1 MPTKCYFIIFFSGC
15 QGDFL
20 FYVIFYSLYI
30 CVKNFLRNFEK
41 TVYFSQIICYNIN
54 AEGKTL
60 RSARTHE
67 RIPHEGCS
75 HIESGNSMKIT
86 IYGKQM
92 SVRDSLK
99 EAVEKKLSKFDKFF
113 GDETEAF
120 VTCKVRKGVKII
132 EITVNYG
139 GTTFRCEEENET
151 FITALDRAC
160 EGLERQ
166 IRKNKTRV
174 EKMVKKAA
182 IDIGDYDDDEYVEED
197 DFEIRVKTFPFKPMT
212 PEEAILQ
219 MNLIGHAFYAF
230 TDSDTGETCVVYKRK
245 AGSYGLIVPEK

>member
-1 MPTKCYFIIFFSGC
+1 
-15 QGDFL
+15 
-20 FYVIFYSLYI
+20 
-30 CVKNFLRNFEK
+30 
-41 TVYFSQIICYNIN
+41 
-54 AEGKTL
+54 
-60 RSARTHE
+60 
-67 RIPHEGCS
+67 
-75 HIESGNSMKIT
+75 MKIT

-113 GDETEAF
+113 GEDTEAF

-151 FITALDRAC
+151 FITALDRAV

-174 EKMVKKAA
+174 EKMVKKGA
-182 IDIGDYDDDEYVEED
+182 IEIGDYYDDEYVEEEE
-197 DFEIRVKTFPFKPMT
+197 FEIRVKTFPFKPMT

-219 MNLIGHAFYAF
+219 MNLIGHSFYAF
-230 TDSDTGETCVVYKRK
+230 TDSETGETCVVYKRK
-245 AGSYGLIVPEK
+245 AGSYGLIIPEK

>member
-1 MPTKCYFIIFFSGC
+1 
-15 QGDFL
+15 
-20 FYVIFYSLYI
+20 
-30 CVKNFLRNFEK
+30 
-41 TVYFSQIICYNIN
+41 
-54 AEGKTL
+54 
-60 RSARTHE
+60 
-67 RIPHEGCS
+67 
-75 HIESGNSMKIT
+75 MKIT

-99 EAVEKKLSKFDKFF
+99 DAVEKKLAKFDKFF
-113 GDETEAF
+113 GEDTEAF

-151 FITALDRAC
+151 FITALDRAV

-174 EKMVKKAA
+174 EKMVKKSA
-182 IDIGDYDDDEYVEED
+182 IDIGEYDDDEYVEED
-197 DFEIRVKTFPFKPMT
+197 EFEIRVKTFPFKPMT

-219 MNLIGHAFYAF
+219 MNLVGHSFYAF
-230 TDSDTGETCVVYKRK
+230 TDSESGETCVVYKRNTG
-245 AGSYGLIVPEK
+245 AYGVIIPEKKDV

>member
-1 MPTKCYFIIFFSGC
+1 
-15 QGDFL
+15 
-20 FYVIFYSLYI
+20 
-30 CVKNFLRNFEK
+30 
-41 TVYFSQIICYNIN
+41 
-54 AEGKTL
+54 
-60 RSARTHE
+60 
-67 RIPHEGCS
+67 
-75 HIESGNSMKIT
+75 MKIT

-99 EAVEKKLSKFDKFF
+99 EAVEKKLAKFDKFF
-113 GDETEAF
+113 GEDTEAF

-139 GTTFRCEEENET
+139 GATFRSEEENET
-151 FITALDRAC
+151 FITALDRAV

-174 EKMVKKAA
+174 EKMIKRGSVI
-182 IDIGDYDDDEYVEED
+182 IDDYEDDEYIEEEE
-197 DFEIRVKTFPFKPMT
+197 FNIRVKTFPFKPMT

-230 TDSDTGETCVVYKRK
+230 TDSETGDVCVVYKRK
-245 AGSYGLIVPEK
+245 EGSYGLIVPEKEEKSK

>member
-1 MPTKCYFIIFFSGC
+1 
-15 QGDFL
+15 
-20 FYVIFYSLYI
+20 
-30 CVKNFLRNFEK
+30 
-41 TVYFSQIICYNIN
+41 
-54 AEGKTL
+54 
-60 RSARTHE
+60 
-67 RIPHEGCS
+67 
-75 HIESGNSMKIT
+75 MKIT

-99 EAVEKKLSKFDKFF
+99 VAVEKKLAKFDKFF
-113 GDETEAF
+113 GEETEAY

-139 GTTFRCEEENET
+139 GTTFRSEEESDT
-151 FITALDRAC
+151 FITALDRAV

-174 EKMVKKAA
+174 EKMVKRGAFV
-182 IDIGDYDDDEYVEED
+182 ISEDDDDEYVEED

-219 MNLIGHAFYAF
+219 MNLIGHSFYAF
-230 TDSDTGETCVVYKRK
+230 TDSETGATCVVYKRK
-245 AGSYGLIVPEK
+245 EGSYGLIVPER

>member
-1 MPTKCYFIIFFSGC
+1 
-15 QGDFL
+15 
-20 FYVIFYSLYI
+20 
-30 CVKNFLRNFEK
+30 
-41 TVYFSQIICYNIN
+41 
-54 AEGKTL
+54 
-60 RSARTHE
+60 
-67 RIPHEGCS
+67 
-75 HIESGNSMKIT
+75 MKIT

-92 SVRDSLK
+92 NVRESLK
-99 EAVEKKLSKFDKFF
+99 DAVEKKLSKFSKLF
-113 GDETEAF
+113 DENTEAF

-139 GTTFRCEEENET
+139 GVTFRSEEENET
-151 FITALDRAC
+151 FLTALDRAV

-174 EKMVKKAA
+174 EKAIKKAPA
-182 IDIGDYDDDEYVEED
+182 LIADYDDDEYVEED
-197 DFEIRVKTFPFKPMT
+197 EFEIRVKSFPFKPMT

-230 TDSDTGETCVVYKRK
+230 TDSDSGDVCVVYKRK